1 MVSPRR
7 AGQAPGGNDAFLG
20 LLPPPRNGE
29 CDITDMFPAKLREWL
44 RLRSAVYHVPLAG
57 SRICIRSWPQDNG
70 WEGKEMSCALS
81 TSSLTLLLYNVPSS
95 GYWLMRL

>member
-7 AGQAPGGNDAFLG
+7 AGQAPDGNYALLG

-29 CDITDMFPAKLREWL
+29 CDITDMFLAKLREWL
-44 RLRSAVYHVPLAG
+44 RLRSAVYQVPLGG
-57 SRICIRSWPQDNG
+57 SRICIHTWRQDNG
-70 WEGKEMSCALS
+70 WEGREMSRALS
-81 TSSLTLLLYNVPSS
+81 TSSLTLLLYNAPSS